1 MTQRN
6 KVPATPE
13 TRQENPADPQNAV
26 WKALEE
32 RYRPM
37 MEECLAEHLPKADAE
52 KIIRQTLLDLAQML
66 PHYRYRKE
74 EKEAFQRYLR
84 KVLQIRAGDSR
95 QDKREKPAPAKRP
108 AKKRA
113 GGSAEES
120 GDVLQVTEEELAVAR
135 EWFAMR
141 DAVAEISLQ
150 ELENAIPNEMHLEV
164 FARICLG
171 HEKPTAVAKSLGITL
186 ANAYQI
192 KKRLLDRFR
201 SIARALFDQVG
212 M

>member
-6 KVPATPE
+6 KLPAKPE
-13 TRQENPADPQNAV
+13 PRQEMQNAV
-26 WKALEE
+26 RLALEE

-37 MEECLAEHLPKADAE
+37 MEECLAEHHPTADAE
-52 KIIRQTLLDLAQML
+52 KIIRQTLLDLAKML

-74 EKEAFQRYLR
+74 EKEAFQRFLR
-84 KVLQIRAGDSR
+84 KVLQIRAGDSPR
-95 QDKREKPAPAKRP
+95 DKQEKRSAAKRP

-113 GGSAEES
+113 GGTTEKS
-120 GDVLQVTEEELAVAR
+120 GDVLQVSEEELAAAR

-141 DAVAEISLQ
+141 DAVAEIALQ
-150 ELENAIPNEMHLEV
+150 ELENASPNEMHLEV

-171 HEKPTAVAKSLGITL
+171 HEKSAAVAKSLGITL